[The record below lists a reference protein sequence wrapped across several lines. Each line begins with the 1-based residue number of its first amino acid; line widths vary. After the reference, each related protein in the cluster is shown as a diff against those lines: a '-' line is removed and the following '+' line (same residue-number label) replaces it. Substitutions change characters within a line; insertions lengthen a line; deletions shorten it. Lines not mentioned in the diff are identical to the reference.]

1 MLLPTHWLAGEVA
14 VSLGLDGDLHRQH
27 LSLLRAVRAADP
39 AGFVSRFQDLWQE
52 RIFPERSDPDQLLYD
67 GFVSDGDRS
76 LCDQAIAEDP
86 AALAGQSFP
95 FTDRRLPEML
105 FRYRAR
111 NFPDT
116 LNEAEAAQ
124 WREHC
129 QLQWQAGSYPL
140 AQFEAELAGER
151 ARPGVTETT
160 LIALNQ
166 LEEWVRALS
175 VEG

>member
-1 MLLPTHWLAGEVA
+1 M
-14 VSLGLDGDLHRQH
+14 
-27 LSLLRAVRAADP
+27 
-39 AGFVSRFQDLWQE
+39 
-52 RIFPERSDPDQLLYD
+52 
-67 GFVSDGDRS
+67 SDGDRS
-76 LCDQAIAEDP
+76 LCDQVIAEDP

-95 FTDRRLPEML
+95 FADQRLPEML

-116 LNEAEAAQ
+116 LSDKEAAQ

-129 QLQWQAGSYPL
+129 QLEWQEGSFSL
-140 AQFEAELAGER
+140 AQFETELAEER
-151 ARPGVTETT
+151 ARPKVTEIT
-160 LIALNQ
+160 LAALNQ

>member
-1 MLLPTHWLAGEVA
+1 MQARGT
-14 VSLGLDGDLHRQH
+14 
-27 LSLLRAVRAADP
+27 
-39 AGFVSRFQDLWQE
+39 
-52 RIFPERSDPDQLLYD
+52 DQLLYD

-76 LCDQAIAEDP
+76 LCDQVIAEDP
-86 AALAGQSFP
+86 AALASQSFP
-95 FTDRRLPEML
+95 FADQRLPEML

-116 LNEAEAAQ
+116 LSDEEAAQ

-129 QLQWQAGSYPL
+129 QLQWQEGSFPL
-140 AQFEAELAGER
+140 TQFEAELAEER

-160 LIALNQ
+160 LAALNQ

>member
-1 MLLPTHWLAGEVA
+1 
-14 VSLGLDGDLHRQH
+14 
-27 LSLLRAVRAADP
+27 LRAARAADL

-67 GFVSDGDRS
+67 GFVSDGDRN

-86 AALAGQSFP
+86 AALAGQSFS
-95 FTDRRLPEML
+95 FADQRLPEML

-116 LNEAEAAQ
+116 LSDEEAAQ

-129 QLQWQAGSYPL
+129 QLQWREGSFSL
-140 AQFEAELAGER
+140 AQFETELAEER
-151 ARPGVTETT
+151 ARPEVTEIT
-160 LIALNQ
+160 LAALNQ

-175 VEG
+175 VRG